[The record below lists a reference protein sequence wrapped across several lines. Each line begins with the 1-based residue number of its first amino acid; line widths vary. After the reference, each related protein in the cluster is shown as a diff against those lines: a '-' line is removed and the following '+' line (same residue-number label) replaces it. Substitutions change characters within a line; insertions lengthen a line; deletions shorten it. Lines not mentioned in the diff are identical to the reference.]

1 MNLFY
6 KMELLRCY
14 RLFKKFNN
22 NHSMSQSQQQAS
34 DNIYEEEI
42 RLSIHLAY
50 VEGTSERLRRKL
62 RSRKMR
68 ITLCTE
74 STLHKLLCKP

>member
-1 MNLFY
+1 
-6 KMELLRCY
+6 
-14 RLFKKFNN
+14 
-22 NHSMSQSQQQAS
+22 MSQSEQQAS

-68 ITLCTE
+68 ITFCTE